1 LLLYRKQK
9 KIKWLEAMDL
19 DRDILPDLKKDEKLQ
34 EGMFKE
40 ARNLALYPENRS
52 TLQLASF
59 YVTKMKSVLEE
70 LILHAQFFDNDR
82 GSTSPT
88 RHDIQARELND
99 SATAPGLLT
108 STIFSSF
115 LPFDKCEPFE
125 KLRTVRLHRVNL
137 RFCAD
142 TWCKVIN
149 FQQVEELRVYSCT
162 GADSL
167 LSQLS
172 KAAHL
177 PQKLRVLELCHKD
190 NSENEALLA
199 LDGFLCLVSGLRELV
214 IDLDQVKALPAAI
227 GITHH
232 RQTLRILSVHGSN
245 DFHLTTSRSTAALD
259 DGEQLVWDADE
270 FTKICTACTN
280 LEQLSCAWPATS
292 LIRAQSD
299 PWCVFARQCRLLKKL
314 VTLHCTTWPSNK
326 PSTQLLPRQIYEGLL
341 QTLATTTFNLF
352 GAHSVNPD
360 TGEKLNEES
369 LEPHHRAGRLRL
381 IAFGVNDKSFDRED
395 SPNQI
400 IYLRSTCLNADG
412 KVQPYA
418 TPITW
423 CLRRYVEGR
432 SDVLDLSLMD
442 RGVRP
447 PCRES
452 GMPTAG
458 LSWGGGD
465 DDDDI

>member
-1 LLLYRKQK
+1 
-9 KIKWLEAMDL
+9 MDL
-19 DRDILPDLKKDEKLQ
+19 DHDVLPDLKKDEKLQ

-40 ARNLALYPENRS
+40 ARNLALYPENRA
-52 TLQLASF
+52 TLQLAGH
-59 YVTKMKSVLEE
+59 YVAKMKDVLEE

-82 GSTSPT
+82 GSNSPT
-88 RHDIQARELND
+88 RHDIQVRELND

-115 LPFDKCEPFE
+115 MPFDQCEPFR
-125 KLRTVRLHRVNL
+125 KLKTVRLHRVNL

-142 TWCKVIN
+142 TWCKIIN

-162 GADSL
+162 GSDSL
-167 LSQLS
+167 LAQLS

-177 PQKLRVLELCHKD
+177 PRKLRVLELCHKD

-199 LDGFLCLVSGLRELV
+199 LDGFLCLVSGIRELV
-214 IDLDQVKALPAAI
+214 IDLDQVKTLPAAI
-227 GITHH
+227 GITSH
-232 RQTLRILSVHGSN
+232 RDTLRILSVHGSN
-245 DFHLTTSRSTAALD
+245 DYNLSPSRGSAALD
-259 DGEQLVWDADE
+259 DGEQLVWDVDE
-270 FTKICTACTN
+270 FKKICNACTE

-292 LIRAQSD
+292 LIRAPSD
-299 PWCVFARQCRLLKKL
+299 AWFSFAQQCRSLKKL
-314 VTLHCTTWPSNK
+314 VTLHSTTWPSNK
-326 PSTQLLPRQIYEGLL
+326 PSTQLLPRSIYEDLL
-341 QTLATTTFNLF
+341 QRLASRTFSLFLKGHEYDVTT
-352 GAHSVNPD
+352 GAKLDSVD
-360 TGEKLNEES
+360 VQD
-369 LEPHHRAGRLRL
+369 RAGKLRL

-395 SPNQI
+395 SANQV
-400 IYLRSTCLNADG
+400 IYLRSTCQDAEG
-412 KVQPYA
+412 KTWPHA

-447 PCRES
+447 PCREN
-452 GMPTAG
+452 GGGPVG
-458 LSWGGGD
+458 LSWGGAD